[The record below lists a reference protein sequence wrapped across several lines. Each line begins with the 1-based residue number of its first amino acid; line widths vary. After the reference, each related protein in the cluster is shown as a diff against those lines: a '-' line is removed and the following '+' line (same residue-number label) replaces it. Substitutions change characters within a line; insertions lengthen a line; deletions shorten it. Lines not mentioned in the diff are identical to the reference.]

1 MSDKGTVLIV
11 DDNLT
16 NLSVLFNSLE
26 GVGFRV
32 LVATN
37 GEAALS
43 GIAQTLP
50 DIILLDVM
58 MPGLDGFETCRRLKA
73 NAATRNIPVIFMTAL
88 TESVDEVKGL
98 RLGAVDYITK
108 PIRVETVLARINTHL
123 TIRNLQKSLQEQN
136 AELAAYDHTVAH
148 DLKSPLALVIGYA
161 EALVEDTTAIPDEM
175 LLKYLHT
182 IARSSRKMRNIIDEL
197 LLLSGLRDKQVEMQP
212 LDMASIVVEAQKRL
226 VLLIEERGAEI
237 VLPPSWPVAMGYG
250 PWVEE
255 VWVNY
260 ISNAVKYGA
269 SPPRVELGADVG
281 STISSSPA
289 MMRFWVRDNGPGLTL
304 EEQGRLFQPFERLG
318 QVRAEGHGLGLSIVL
333 RIVKKLGGEVD
344 VESRVGEGSLF
355 GFTLPSRNAL

>member
-1 MSDKGTVLIV
+1 MSKKGTILIV

-16 NLSVLFNSLE
+16 NLSVLFDSLE

-37 GEAALS
+37 GEAALA
-43 GIAQTLP
+43 GISQTLP
-50 DIILLDVM
+50 DIILLDVQ
-58 MPGLDGFETCRRLKA
+58 MPGIDGFEMCRRLKA
-73 NAATRNIPVIFMTAL
+73 SETTRNIPVIFMTAL

-123 TIRNLQKSLQEQN
+123 TIRNLQRSLQKQN

-148 DLKSPLALVIGYA
+148 DLKNPLALIIGYA
-161 EALVEDTTAIPDEM
+161 EALVEDTTAVPDEM
-175 LLKYLHT
+175 LVKYLRI

-197 LLLSGLRDKQVEMQP
+197 LLLSGLRDKKVEMTP
-212 LDMASIVVEAQKRL
+212 LDMGSIVVEARQRLAAMIEKRK
-226 VLLIEERGAEI
+226 AEI

-255 VWVNY
+255 VWANY

-269 SPPRVELGADVG
+269 NPPHVELGADVG
-281 STISSSPA
+281 PTA
-289 MMRFWVRDNGPGLTL
+289 GTVRFWARDNGPGLTL
-304 EEQGRLFQPFERLG
+304 EEQGRLFKPFEQLG

-333 RIVKKLGGEVD
+333 RIVEKLGGEVD
-344 VESRVGEGSLF
+344 VESRVGEGSVF
-355 GFTLPSRNAL
+355 SFTLPAGDTLRTSE